1 MIYMLRLNKPETLIK
16 KWKYIEKKKVQ
27 RALKTTD
34 FVPYSSALDFFVFG
48 YGLFMDYNCFLS
60 KSKLLLIVMDD

>member
-16 KWKYIEKKKVQ
+16 KWKYIEKRVQ

-34 FVPYSSALDFFVFG
+34 FVQDG
-48 YGLFMDYNCFLS
+48 TTINNEDS
-60 KSKLLLIVMDD
+60 KKSFIG